1 MKKIFIGSLLMVSM
15 LFVGCSSEELP
26 KIGPDKDTIPREE
39 LESGA
44 KEVIEEES
52 VAEEDTRKSYVD
64 GPADENDPVILQLC
78 KEVADEYSSTLKY
91 QGNSAFFIT
100 SNKTKDECTD
110 KTEILKLMKNV
121 CDKIDAV
128 YDRDYEVFY
137 QTSDFQF
144 VSLFRGVSDNSY
156 YVVYFDEI
164 IQNIYEF
171 VQ

>member
-26 KIGPDKDTIPREE
+26 KIGPDKDTIP
-39 LESGA
+39 
-44 KEVIEEES
+44 EEEI
-52 VAEEDTRKSYVD
+52 VNETEETVEEEPVVEEETPKSYAN
-64 GPADENDPVILQLC
+64 GPAEANDPTMLQIC
-78 KEVADEYSSTLKY
+78 KEVADEYSATLKY

-110 KTEILKLMKNV
+110 KAEILQLMKNV

-144 VSLFRGVSDNSY
+144 VSLFRGVADNTY